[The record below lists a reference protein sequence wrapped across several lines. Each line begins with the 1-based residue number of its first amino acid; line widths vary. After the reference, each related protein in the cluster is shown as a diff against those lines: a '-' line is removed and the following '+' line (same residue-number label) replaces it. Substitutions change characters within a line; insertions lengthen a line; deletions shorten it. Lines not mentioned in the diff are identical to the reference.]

1 MTKKAEKINLRG
13 LQDMR
18 DGNYAAAAGHFTE
31 AVKREPGNGTYH
43 YNLGLAYYA
52 CTVFENSDYEKE
64 TIDNL
69 RIAEKKK
76 IASASAML
84 GTLADPSY
92 EGRAYRRFKD
102 EALAIDFYQKAAER
116 FEKDKEELQEP
127 EQCALYT
134 LSLNRIAA
142 YYDKKSLYFRAA
154 CYAALAAKTD
164 PEHAGD
170 TRFEEYASHLSQE
183 EAQKASAVESVQEIY
198 DACRPSDAREE
209 DKEAGVRRD
218 LAMGQ
223 AIVERYR
230 SMNLPDQK
238 EKEEEEEDKET
249 LEELLAQLDEMVDL
263 EVVKKDLKSLIN
275 LLKANRL
282 RAERGIETP
291 MQVVSHMIF
300 TGNPG
305 TGKTTVARLVARIY
319 RKLGILKKG
328 HLVEVE
334 RADLVSTYIGGT
346 EEKVREKILLAKG
359 GVLFIDEAYNLAGKG
374 SKDFGNDVIDTLI
387 KSMEDARSDFVV
399 IAAGYPD
406 LMESFLDANPGL
418 RSRFGQKIHFPDYAP
433 ESLVKIFEYMAS
445 KASIRLEEGAGE
457 ELMAY
462 FTAASGRKG
471 FANAREV
478 RNLLEKSLRSQ
489 ADRLSGLENPSD
501 EMLMTLTLEDI
512 RASMG
517 PKGPEGPRKYG
528 FG

>member
-1 MTKKAEKINLRG
+1 LTKKAERINLRG

-31 AVKREPGNGTYH
+31 AVKREPGNGTYR

-116 FEKDKEELQEP
+116 FEKEKEDLQEP

-142 YYDKKSLYFRAA
+142 YFDKKSLYFRAA

-170 TRFEEYASHLSQE
+170 THFEEYASHLSQE
-183 EAQKASAVESVQEIY
+183 EAEKASAVESVQEIY
-198 DACRPSDAREE
+198 DACRLSDGQEE
-209 DKEAGVRRD
+209 DKEGGVRRD
-218 LAMGQ
+218 LAIGQ
-223 AIVERYR
+223 AIVEHYR
-230 SMNLPDQK
+230 SMSHPEPK
-238 EKEEEEEDKET
+238 ENVEEEDRET
-249 LEELLAQLDEMVDL
+249 LEELLARLDEMVDL

-275 LLKANRL
+275 LMKANRL

-291 MQVVSHMIF
+291 MPVVSHMIF

-319 RKLGILKKG
+319 RKLGILEKG

-346 EEKVREKILLAKG
+346 EEKVREKILQAKG

-374 SKDFGNDVIDTLI
+374 KKDFGNDVIDTLI
-387 KSMEDARSDFVV
+387 KSMEDARSDYVV

-445 KASIRLEEGAGE
+445 KGSIRLEEGVRE
-457 ELMAY
+457 ELLAY

-471 FANAREV
+471 FANAREA
-478 RNLLEKSLRSQ
+478 RNLLERSLRSQ

-512 RASMG
+512 RACMG